1 MCINNNQAVS
11 QIKAYSVADPKE
23 LQIKWKRERE
33 KKMLSKQD
41 KDIKNNAMNKAK
53 TTLYQFEKE
62 DKRRRK
68 KFLMLSSQC

>member
-33 KKMLSKQD
+33 KNALETRWT
-41 KDIKNNAMNKAK
+41 IKNDAINKAK

>member
-41 KDIKNNAMNKAK
+41 
-53 TTLYQFEKE
+53 EP
-62 DKRRRK
+62 
-68 KFLMLSSQC
+68 